1 MTLRPTTIM
10 RTKNMI
16 NSLYLKQK
24 SDVKEVDKGWISRKK
39 VSKTPGQKKEDVL
52 TQSSRYMGAESKKLK
67 FQVVTYNVAE
77 LTKPDGADLT
87 PILALQDKPDVIAI
101 G

>member
-1 MTLRPTTIM
+1 M
-10 RTKNMI
+10 RTKNLI
-16 NSLYLKQK
+16 NSLYLKK
-24 SDVKEVDKGWISRKK
+24 KTNVKEVDEGRVSREDKK
-39 VSKTPGQKKEDVL
+39 KQERI
-52 TQSSRYMGAESKKLK
+52 QSHMATESKKLK

-87 PILALQDKPDVIAI
+87 PILALEDKPDVISI